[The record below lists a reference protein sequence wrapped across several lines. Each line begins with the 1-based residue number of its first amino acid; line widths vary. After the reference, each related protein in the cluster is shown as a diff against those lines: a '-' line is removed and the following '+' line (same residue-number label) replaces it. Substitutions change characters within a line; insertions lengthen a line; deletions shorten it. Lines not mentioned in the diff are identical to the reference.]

1 MKQRLLVLYNLEQ
14 KCEIKQSAF
23 EEKMQNAKRKTQ
35 NIFGRSQSFLILLLV
50 ISSIRCDLFSTRDPD
65 PPAQNNS
72 TFIQPVSADIVLE
85 NLKKSV
91 TESNT
96 DNYFR
101 CFSDVASGRAY
112 FFLPSVEISA
122 QYSSVFSSWTP
133 EQERMYFQNLGQPS
147 NGTAYL
153 TFSNSSTLAVSS
165 DSVVYS
171 MDYTFFYP
179 HRRSGITQLV
189 QGNMQIFLGANTQ
202 RLWSIYRWHDN
213 KTVSDSTWSYWKAV
227 FSGS

>member
-1 MKQRLLVLYNLEQ
+1 
-14 KCEIKQSAF
+14 
-23 EEKMQNAKRKTQ
+23 MQNAKCKMKKRG
-35 NIFGRSQSFLILLLV
+35 IHSMLILYFSFFALQ
-50 ISSIRCDLFSTRDPD
+50 CDLFSTRDPE

-91 TESNT
+91 TESNA

-101 CFSDVASGRAY
+101 CFSDIATGRAY

-133 EQERMYFQNLGQPS
+133 EQERMYFQNLGEPL
-147 NGTAYL
+147 NGTPYL
-153 TFSNSSTLAVSS
+153 TFANPSTLSVSS

-171 MDYTFFYP
+171 MDYKFFYP
-179 HRRSGITQLV
+179 HRRSGVTQLV
-189 QGNMQIFLGANTQ
+189 QGNMQMFIGANSQ
-202 RLWSIYRWHDN
+202 RLWSIYRWQDN